1 MGLKIEKKEK
11 EIMDARF
18 CFRTDTEQLA
28 EIEHMA
34 NLHGMSISAYIRFT
48 ALSYQPTVIV
58 DSEKLEL
65 LMKKNAE
72 LARLGNLLKIW
83 LFNNPKY
90 SLLIRAKIEWKL
102 SNILDEIEKCRL
114 QISEITESIFEDL
127 KQKNIN
133 LR

>member
-18 CFRTDTEQLA
+18 CFRTDTKQLA
-28 EIEHMA
+28 EIEDMA
-34 NLHGMSISAYIRFT
+34 GLHGMSISAYIRFT
-48 ALSYQPTVIV
+48 ALSYQPKIVV

-65 LMKKNAE
+65 LMKKNTE

-102 SNILDEIEKCRL
+102 SDILDEIEKCRL
-114 QISEITESIFEDL
+114 QITEITESMFEDL
-127 KQKNIN
+127 KQKNID